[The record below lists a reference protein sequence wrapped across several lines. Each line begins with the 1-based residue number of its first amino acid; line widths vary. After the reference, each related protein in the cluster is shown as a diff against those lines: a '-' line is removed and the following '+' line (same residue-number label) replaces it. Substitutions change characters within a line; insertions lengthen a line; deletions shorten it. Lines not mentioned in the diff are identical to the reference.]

1 MLKVRGKLSGIWEC
15 PEMSKNVQ
23 KIIIIIIEHKEKPNR

>member
-1 MLKVRGKLSGIWEC
+1 MAMLKVGGKLSGIWEC

-23 KIIIIIIEHKEKPNR
+23 KIIIIEHKEKPNR